1 MSALSDKLE
10 QIRGGKIIN
19 IQSEQ
24 VCTQG
29 KASITESG
37 SMVGGCE
44 ELWMHV
50 ELPSG
55 EVVGLRLLADDMEG
69 SGYPVISTEIGWLDN
84 EEGAE

>member
-1 MSALSDKLE
+1 MSALRDKLQ

-24 VCTQG
+24 DVMSP
-29 KASITESG
+29 SITESG

-55 EVVGLRLLADDMEG
+55 EVVGLRLSADDMEG